1 MKIAIGS
8 DHAGYELRH
17 VIIQHLQSKGLEV
30 LDFGT
35 YKPES
40 THYPIYAQ
48 IVGKAVTA
56 GEADFG
62 ILICGTGVGIGI
74 SANKVPGVRAASVS
88 DTFSARMARAH
99 NNANV
104 LAIGARVVGP
114 GLALDIVDAWLAQ
127 DFEGGR
133 HQIRVNLIKNIEDGE
148 DITDQAQ

>member
-8 DHAGYELRH
+8 DHAGYELRK
-17 VIIQHLQSKGLEV
+17 VIVQHLQSKGLEV
-30 LDFGT
+30 IDVGT

-48 IVGKAVTA
+48 IVGKAVTS

-62 ILICGTGVGIGI
+62 ILICGTGIGIGI
-74 SANKVPGVRAASVS
+74 SANKVPGIRAASVS
-88 DTFSARMARAH
+88 DTYSARMARAH

-104 LAIGARVVGP
+104 LAMGARVVGA
-114 GLALDIVDAWLAQ
+114 GLATDIVDAWLAQ

-133 HQIRVNLIKNIEDGE
+133 HQIRVDLISQIGAGE
-148 DITDQAQ
+148 DITDLAQ